1 MQIYLVGGAVRDKLL
16 GRPIVDRDYVVVG
29 STVDEMLALG
39 YTPVGKDF
47 PVFLHPDTHAE
58 YALARTER
66 KVSRGYHGFEFY
78 TSAEVTL
85 EQDLVRRDLTINAI
99 AEDQQGQL
107 YDPYH
112 GLQDIEARILRHV
125 SPSFAEDPVRVLRV
139 ARFAARYAQ
148 YGFSIADETL
158 QLMRYLVAHDE
169 VDALVA
175 ERVWQEVE
183 KALESDNPRIFFDVL
198 RECGALAR
206 LFPEVERLFGVPQTK
221 RWHPEVDTGIH
232 TMMVL
237 EQAARLSKDTA
248 VRFAALLHDLGKGI
262 TPRQEWPKHVMHEAR
277 GIPLTRAV
285 CERLRVPK
293 KFLQLALLVT
303 EYHLNYH
310 RIEELKPATV
320 IKLLTRLDAFRRPQR
335 FENFLLACEADARGR
350 TGYENMSDEK
360 TRLFRQYYQVAKAI
374 EPKEFVALGYK
385 GLEIAEQLRLKRIAA
400 VKAVAAKRSHQRDE

>member
-1 MQIYLVGGAVRDKLL
+1 MQIYMVGGAVRDKLL
-16 GRPIVDRDYVVVG
+16 GRQVVDRDYVVVG
-29 STVDEMLALG
+29 ATVDEMLVLG

-47 PVFLHPDTHAE
+47 PVFLHPDTHDE

-78 TSAEVTL
+78 TSPDVTL

-99 AEDQQGQL
+99 AEDEHGQL

-112 GLQDIEARILRHV
+112 GVKDLKSGILRHV

-139 ARFAARYAQ
+139 ARFAARYAKDD
-148 YGFSIADETL
+148 FVIADETM
-158 QLMRYLVAHDE
+158 QLMRFLVVHDE

-183 KALESDNPRIFFDVL
+183 KALTSDNPCIFFDVL

-206 LFPEVERLFGVPQTK
+206 LFPEIDRLFGVPQVK
-221 RWHPEVDTGIH
+221 QWHPEVDTGIH

-237 EQAARLSKDTA
+237 EQATRLSSDPV

-262 TPRQEWPKHVMHEAR
+262 TPKEEWPRHVMHEAR
-277 GIPLTRAV
+277 GVPLTRAV
-285 CERLRVPK
+285 CERLKVPK
-293 KFLQLALLVT
+293 LFSELALLVT
-303 EYHLNYH
+303 EFHLNYH

-320 IKLLTRLDAFRRPQR
+320 IKLLSRLDAFRRPQR
-335 FENFLLACEADARGR
+335 FEKFLLACEADAKGR
-350 TGYENMSDEK
+350 SGYENMPDDK
-360 TRLFRQYYQVAKAI
+360 TRLFREYFQAAKAI
-374 EPKEFVALGYK
+374 DPKEFVAMGLK

-400 VKAVAAKRSHQRDE
+400 VKAITVKTIIVE